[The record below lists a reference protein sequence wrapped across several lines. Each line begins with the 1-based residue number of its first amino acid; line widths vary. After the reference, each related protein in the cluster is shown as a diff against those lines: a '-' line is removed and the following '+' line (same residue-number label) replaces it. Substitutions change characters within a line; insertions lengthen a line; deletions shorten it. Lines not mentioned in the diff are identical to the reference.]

1 MTTGGTT
8 LKNFIWNRFT
18 RFVDAISQA
27 HTFHAHFSLLFTIGA
42 MTFATALSLFFHQI
56 TPTGSANIALIYIL
70 TIIMIS
76 YHTDKY
82 RYGIISGIISVF
94 FINYMFTYPFGQFSF
109 STAGYPFT
117 FAVMYFISILSS
129 ATVFRMKDQAQKIN
143 ETEKLLAEAE
153 KEKLR
158 ANLLRAVS
166 HDLRTPL
173 TSMIGASSSYLENE
187 STLSSPEKRD
197 LVSHI
202 YEDANWLLHMVENLL
217 SVTRITDGISNT
229 LKETPE
235 VAEEVLFDAVSTI
248 RKRYPDYQIQVSVPG
263 DFYVVPMDP
272 LLIKQVIINL
282 LENAYYIITPGGEVA
297 LEKISDFTELIS
309 SLGAIP
315 LVITAEEHDFIT
327 AGVSH
332 LPHIVASALV
342 NLVNLLDNDAQ
353 YMKMIAA
360 GGFRDITR
368 IASSSPVMW
377 EQICL
382 ENQKNISTVLD
393 EFIRM
398 LIQIRCSID
407 NKEADNIFDMFASSK
422 DYRDSID
429 IVDNSLIPRS
439 YVLYIDVADEAG
451 AIATIAT
458 ILATEKVSIKN
469 IGIIH
474 NREFED
480 GVLKIE
486 FYTDAA
492 LEQAKVLL
500 TKRNYK
506 ICER

>member
-1 MTTGGTT
+1 M
-8 LKNFIWNRFT
+8 K
-18 RFVDAISQA
+18 
-27 HTFHAHFSLLFTIGA
+27 TIGFIGLGLIGGSIA
-42 MTFATALSLFFHQI
+42 RTIRKFH
-56 TPTGSANIALIYIL
+56 PDYRLLAF
-70 TIIMIS
+70 
-76 YHTDKY
+76 DKD
-82 RYGIISGIISVF
+82 RD
-94 FINYMFTYPFGQFSF
+94 
-109 STAGYPFT
+109 A
-117 FAVMYFISILSS
+117 
-129 ATVFRMKDQAQKIN
+129 
-143 ETEKLLAEAE
+143 LAEA
-153 KEKLR
+153 
-158 ANLLRAVS
+158 VS
-166 HDLRTPL
+166 LNV
-173 TSMIGASSSYLENE
+173 I
-187 STLSSPEKRD
+187 
-197 LVSHI
+197 
-202 YEDANWLLHMVENLL
+202 
-217 SVTRITDGISNT
+217 DGICDIEDERLYNCDYLFLCAPVEFNVEYMEKIKDSLGENCILTDVGSVKSIIHEKVTELGLEGKFIGGHPMAGSERSGFSNSS
-229 LKETPE
+229 
-235 VAEEVLFDAVSTI
+235 DH
-248 RKRYPDYQIQVSVPG
+248 
-263 DFYVVPMDP
+263 
-272 LLIKQVIINL
+272 L

-297 LEKISDFTELIS
+297 LDRISDFTELVS

-315 LVITAEEHDFIT
+315 LVLTAEEHDFIT

-474 NREFED
+474 SREFIEA
-480 GVLKIE
+480 VLRIE
-486 FYTDAA
+486 FYD
-492 LEQAKVLL
+492 EQAMVQAADILRKHRYVI
-500 TKRNYK
+500 Y
-506 ICER
+506 ER

>member
-1 MTTGGTT
+1 M
-8 LKNFIWNRFT
+8 K
-18 RFVDAISQA
+18 
-27 HTFHAHFSLLFTIGA
+27 TIGFIGLGLIGGSIA
-42 MTFATALSLFFHQI
+42 RTIRKFH
-56 TPTGSANIALIYIL
+56 PDYRLLAFDKDRSA
-70 TIIMIS
+70 
-76 YHTDKY
+76 
-82 RYGIISGIISVF
+82 
-94 FINYMFTYPFGQFSF
+94 
-109 STAGYPFT
+109 
-117 FAVMYFISILSS
+117 
-129 ATVFRMKDQAQKIN
+129 
-143 ETEKLLAEAE
+143 LAEAVSLNVINGICDIDDEQLYNCDYLFLCAPVEFNVEYME
-153 KEKLR
+153 KIKDSLGKNCILTDVGSVKSVIHEKVTELGLEGR
-158 ANLLRAVS
+158 F
-166 HDLRTPL
+166 
-173 TSMIGASSSYLENE
+173 IGGHPMAGSERSGFSNSS
-187 STLSSPEKRD
+187 D
-197 LVSHI
+197 H
-202 YEDANWLLHMVENLL
+202 
-217 SVTRITDGISNT
+217 
-229 LKETPE
+229 
-235 VAEEVLFDAVSTI
+235 
-248 RKRYPDYQIQVSVPG
+248 
-263 DFYVVPMDP
+263 
-272 LLIKQVIINL
+272 L

-474 NREFED
+474 NQEFED

>member
-1 MTTGGTT
+1 M
-8 LKNFIWNRFT
+8 K
-18 RFVDAISQA
+18 
-27 HTFHAHFSLLFTIGA
+27 TIGFIGLGLIGGSIA
-42 MTFATALSLFFHQI
+42 KTIRKFHPDYRLI
-56 TPTGSANIALIYIL
+56 AFDKDRSA
-70 TIIMIS
+70 
-76 YHTDKY
+76 
-82 RYGIISGIISVF
+82 
-94 FINYMFTYPFGQFSF
+94 
-109 STAGYPFT
+109 
-117 FAVMYFISILSS
+117 
-129 ATVFRMKDQAQKIN
+129 
-143 ETEKLLAEAE
+143 LAEAVSLNVINGICDIEDEQLYNCDYLFLCAPVEFNVEYME
-153 KEKLR
+153 KIKASLGENCILTDVGSVKSVIHEKVTELGLEGR
-158 ANLLRAVS
+158 F
-166 HDLRTPL
+166 
-173 TSMIGASSSYLENE
+173 IGGHPMAGSERSGFSNSS
-187 STLSSPEKRD
+187 D
-197 LVSHI
+197 H
-202 YEDANWLLHMVENLL
+202 
-217 SVTRITDGISNT
+217 
-229 LKETPE
+229 
-235 VAEEVLFDAVSTI
+235 
-248 RKRYPDYQIQVSVPG
+248 
-263 DFYVVPMDP
+263 
-272 LLIKQVIINL
+272 L

-429 IVDNSLIPRS
+429 IIDNSLIPRS

-458 ILATEKVSIKN
+458 ILATEKVNIKN

>member
-1 MTTGGTT
+1 M
-8 LKNFIWNRFT
+8 K
-18 RFVDAISQA
+18 
-27 HTFHAHFSLLFTIGA
+27 TIGFIGLGLIGGSIA
-42 MTFATALSLFFHQI
+42 KTIRKFHPDYRLI
-56 TPTGSANIALIYIL
+56 AFDKDRSA
-70 TIIMIS
+70 
-76 YHTDKY
+76 
-82 RYGIISGIISVF
+82 
-94 FINYMFTYPFGQFSF
+94 
-109 STAGYPFT
+109 
-117 FAVMYFISILSS
+117 
-129 ATVFRMKDQAQKIN
+129 
-143 ETEKLLAEAE
+143 LAEAVSLNVINGICDIEDEQLYNCDYLFLCAPVEFNVEYMDKIKASLGENCILTDVGSVKNVIHE
-153 KEKLR
+153 KVTELGLEGR
-158 ANLLRAVS
+158 F
-166 HDLRTPL
+166 
-173 TSMIGASSSYLENE
+173 IGGHPMAGSERSGFSNSS
-187 STLSSPEKRD
+187 D
-197 LVSHI
+197 H
-202 YEDANWLLHMVENLL
+202 
-217 SVTRITDGISNT
+217 
-229 LKETPE
+229 
-235 VAEEVLFDAVSTI
+235 
-248 RKRYPDYQIQVSVPG
+248 
-263 DFYVVPMDP
+263 
-272 LLIKQVIINL
+272 L

-429 IVDNSLIPRS
+429 IIDNSLIPRS

-458 ILATEKVSIKN
+458 ILATEKVNIKN

>member
-202 YEDANWLLHMVENLL
+202 YEDANWLLHMVKIFCLL
-217 SVTRITDGISNT
+217 QGSQMVFPTR
-229 LKETPE
+229 
-235 VAEEVLFDAVSTI
+235 
-248 RKRYPDYQIQVSVPG
+248 
-263 DFYVVPMDP
+263 
-272 LLIKQVIINL
+272 
-282 LENAYYIITPGGEVA
+282 
-297 LEKISDFTELIS
+297 
-309 SLGAIP
+309 
-315 LVITAEEHDFIT
+315 
-327 AGVSH
+327 
-332 LPHIVASALV
+332 
-342 NLVNLLDNDAQ
+342 
-353 YMKMIAA
+353 
-360 GGFRDITR
+360 
-368 IASSSPVMW
+368 
-377 EQICL
+377 
-382 ENQKNISTVLD
+382 
-393 EFIRM
+393 
-398 LIQIRCSID
+398 
-407 NKEADNIFDMFASSK
+407 
-422 DYRDSID
+422 
-429 IVDNSLIPRS
+429 
-439 YVLYIDVADEAG
+439 
-451 AIATIAT
+451 
-458 ILATEKVSIKN
+458 
-469 IGIIH
+469 
-474 NREFED
+474 
-480 GVLKIE
+480 
-486 FYTDAA
+486 
-492 LEQAKVLL
+492 
-500 TKRNYK
+500 
-506 ICER
+506 

>member
-1 MTTGGTT
+1 M
-8 LKNFIWNRFT
+8 K
-18 RFVDAISQA
+18 
-27 HTFHAHFSLLFTIGA
+27 TIGFIGLGLIGGSIA
-42 MTFATALSLFFHQI
+42 RTIRKFH
-56 TPTGSANIALIYIL
+56 PDYRLLAF
-70 TIIMIS
+70 
-76 YHTDKY
+76 DKD
-82 RYGIISGIISVF
+82 RD
-94 FINYMFTYPFGQFSF
+94 
-109 STAGYPFT
+109 A
-117 FAVMYFISILSS
+117 
-129 ATVFRMKDQAQKIN
+129 
-143 ETEKLLAEAE
+143 LAEA
-153 KEKLR
+153 
-158 ANLLRAVS
+158 VS
-166 HDLRTPL
+166 LNV
-173 TSMIGASSSYLENE
+173 I
-187 STLSSPEKRD
+187 
-197 LVSHI
+197 
-202 YEDANWLLHMVENLL
+202 
-217 SVTRITDGISNT
+217 DGICDIEDERLYNCDYLFLCAPVEFNVEYMEKIKDSLGENCILTDVGSVKSIIHEKVTELGLEGKFIGGHPMAGSERSGFSNSS
-229 LKETPE
+229 
-235 VAEEVLFDAVSTI
+235 DH
-248 RKRYPDYQIQVSVPG
+248 
-263 DFYVVPMDP
+263 
-272 LLIKQVIINL
+272 L

-297 LEKISDFTELIS
+297 LERISDFTELVA

-315 LVITAEEHDFIT
+315 LVLTAEEHDFIT

-342 NLVNLLDNDAQ
+342 NLVNLLDNDSQ

-368 IASSSPVMW
+368 
-377 EQICL
+377 
-382 ENQKNISTVLD
+382 KNISTVLD

>member
-1 MTTGGTT
+1 M
-8 LKNFIWNRFT
+8 K
-18 RFVDAISQA
+18 
-27 HTFHAHFSLLFTIGA
+27 TIGFIGLGLIGGSIA
-42 MTFATALSLFFHQI
+42 KTIRKFHPDYRLI
-56 TPTGSANIALIYIL
+56 AFDKDRSA
-70 TIIMIS
+70 
-76 YHTDKY
+76 
-82 RYGIISGIISVF
+82 
-94 FINYMFTYPFGQFSF
+94 
-109 STAGYPFT
+109 
-117 FAVMYFISILSS
+117 
-129 ATVFRMKDQAQKIN
+129 
-143 ETEKLLAEAE
+143 LAEAVSLNVINGICDIEDEQLYNCDYLFLCAPVEFNVEYME
-153 KEKLR
+153 KIKASLGENCILTDVGSVKNVLHEKVTELGR
-158 ANLLRAVS
+158 EGRF
-166 HDLRTPL
+166 
-173 TSMIGASSSYLENE
+173 IGGHPMAGSERSGFSNSS
-187 STLSSPEKRD
+187 D
-197 LVSHI
+197 H
-202 YEDANWLLHMVENLL
+202 
-217 SVTRITDGISNT
+217 
-229 LKETPE
+229 
-235 VAEEVLFDAVSTI
+235 
-248 RKRYPDYQIQVSVPG
+248 
-263 DFYVVPMDP
+263 
-272 LLIKQVIINL
+272 L

-429 IVDNSLIPRS
+429 IIDNSLIPRS

-458 ILATEKVSIKN
+458 ILATEKVNIKN

>member
-1 MTTGGTT
+1 M
-8 LKNFIWNRFT
+8 K
-18 RFVDAISQA
+18 
-27 HTFHAHFSLLFTIGA
+27 TIGFIGLGLIGGSIA
-42 MTFATALSLFFHQI
+42 RTIRKFH
-56 TPTGSANIALIYIL
+56 PDYRLLAF
-70 TIIMIS
+70 
-76 YHTDKY
+76 DKD
-82 RYGIISGIISVF
+82 RD
-94 FINYMFTYPFGQFSF
+94 
-109 STAGYPFT
+109 A
-117 FAVMYFISILSS
+117 
-129 ATVFRMKDQAQKIN
+129 
-143 ETEKLLAEAE
+143 LAEA
-153 KEKLR
+153 
-158 ANLLRAVS
+158 VS
-166 HDLRTPL
+166 LNV
-173 TSMIGASSSYLENE
+173 I
-187 STLSSPEKRD
+187 
-197 LVSHI
+197 
-202 YEDANWLLHMVENLL
+202 
-217 SVTRITDGISNT
+217 DGICDIEDERLYNCDYLFLCAPVEFNVEYMEKIKDSLGENCILTDVGSVKSIIHEKVTELGLEGKFIGGHPMAGSERSGFSNSS
-229 LKETPE
+229 
-235 VAEEVLFDAVSTI
+235 DH
-248 RKRYPDYQIQVSVPG
+248 
-263 DFYVVPMDP
+263 
-272 LLIKQVIINL
+272 L

-297 LEKISDFTELIS
+297 LERISDFTELVA

-315 LVITAEEHDFIT
+315 LVLTAEEHDFIT

-342 NLVNLLDNDAQ
+342 NLVNLLDNDSQ

-368 IASSSPVMW
+368 IASSSPIMW

-458 ILATEKVSIKN
+458 ILAEKVSIKN